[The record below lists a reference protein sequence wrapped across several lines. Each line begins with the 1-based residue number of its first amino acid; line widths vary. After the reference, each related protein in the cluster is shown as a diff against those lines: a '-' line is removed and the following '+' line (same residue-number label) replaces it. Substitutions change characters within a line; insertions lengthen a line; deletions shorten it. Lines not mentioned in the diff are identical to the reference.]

1 MLSPL
6 LPRCQQVAKPIELA
20 LTALKHL
27 ASHALTHFAR
37 DLSGFLAVTA
47 NVRGKAKFA
56 QGRSHFV
63 VVIAF
68 VQAHALCPL
77 LRRLQSLRHKDHNAA
92 RNILHRGLYV
102 LRSKRN
108 TEQAWGNTRQSP
120 ILRGWAPLQ
129 ATF

>member
-6 LPRCQQVAKPIELA
+6 LPRCQQAAKPIELA
-20 LTALKHL
+20 LTALNHL
-27 ASHALTHFAR
+27 ASRALARFAR
-37 DLSGFLAVTA
+37 DLSGFLAATA

-92 RNILHRGLYV
+92 HHILHWEHYV

-108 TEQAWGNTRQSP
+108 T
-120 ILRGWAPLQ
+120 
-129 ATF
+129 